1 MDIFLGFENDKREI
15 QLPINPPALEVSDG
29 MNTEKYD
36 IISLGEINIIK
47 SCKLTEI
54 NFESFFPADWLPD
67 VSSDKL
73 YEPIWYINTIKKWM
87 ESKKP
92 VHFVV
97 SSDNLKIDIDASIE
111 SFVWSE
117 SGGSVGDI
125 DYKLQLKR
133 YKYYGAK
140 KVAVVKPSTAS
151 EPAQAV
157 QQPSPRPDNRP
168 KAKTYTIK
176 SGDSLWKIAKS
187 QLGNANRWR
196 EIQKLNGIPDSRLKN
211 LKLGSVIKLP

>member
-1 MDIFLGFENDKREI
+1 MDIFLGFENDKRVI
-15 QLPINPPALEVSDG
+15 QLPINPSSLEMSDG

-36 IISLGEINIIK
+36 IIGQGEINIIK
-47 SCKLTEI
+47 SVKLTEI
-54 NFESFFPADWLPD
+54 SFESFFPVDRLPD

-97 SSDNLKIDIDASIE
+97 SSPGLKIDIDVSIE
-111 SFVWSE
+111 SFEWAE
-117 SGGSVGDI
+117 SGGAVGDI

-133 YKYYGAK
+133 YKHYGAK
-140 KVAVVKPSTAS
+140 KVSVVKPSTTTQ
-151 EPAQAV
+151 PAQAV

-168 KAKTYTIK
+168 KSKTYTIK
-176 SGDSLWKIAKS
+176 AGDSLWKIAKS
-187 QLGNANRWR
+187 QLGDANRWK
-196 EIQKLNGIPDSRLKN
+196 EIQKLNNIPDSRLKN
-211 LKLGSVIKLP
+211 LKVGSVIKLP